1 MGGLT
6 CPQARRNR
14 DNRIFPRSP
23 AAFIFPPSSSCFIL
37 GRMKHLLLSAIGKDR
52 PGFVHDVTQAV
63 HQGGGNIE
71 QQRSVRL
78 ANEYVVMLL
87 VSLEDTISIDGLIK
101 PVQALASHDLLIRVR
116 EAGPGDYGES
126 MDVLSAEVSASGAD
140 QPGILEAV
148 TSLLV
153 KHGINIDG
161 MDYDTEGAPM
171 TGDQL
176 FRMDAFISV
185 PAGVDVQAV
194 RQEMRAL
201 EDEFN
206 FDILFRQV

>member
-1 MGGLT
+1 
-6 CPQARRNR
+6 
-14 DNRIFPRSP
+14 
-23 AAFIFPPSSSCFIL
+23 
-37 GRMKHLLLSAIGKDR
+37 MKHLLLSAIGKDR
-52 PGFVHDVTQAV
+52 PGFVHDVTQAI

-87 VSLEDTISIDGLIK
+87 VSLEGDSSVDELMK
-101 PVQALASHDLLIRVR
+101 NVRALANDDLLIRVR
-116 EAGPGDYGES
+116 EAGPSDYGES
-126 MDVLSAEVSASGAD
+126 MDVVAAEVSASGAD

-185 PAGVDVQAV
+185 PKNVDTDDL
-194 RQEMRAL
+194 RQQLRSL

-206 FDILFRQV
+206 FDILFRHL

>member
-1 MGGLT
+1 
-6 CPQARRNR
+6 
-14 DNRIFPRSP
+14 
-23 AAFIFPPSSSCFIL
+23 
-37 GRMKHLLLSAIGKDR
+37 
-52 PGFVHDVTQAV
+52 
-63 HQGGGNIE
+63 
-71 QQRSVRL
+71 
-78 ANEYVVMLL
+78 
-87 VSLEDTISIDGLIK
+87 
-101 PVQALASHDLLIRVR
+101 
-116 EAGPGDYGES
+116 